1 MSPKSASLAAKW
13 GHKQPL
19 VYVEGLPTWKKSGRR
34 TVPSVKHIA
43 DGNIIIIDLRDK
55 EKVEAGYIPRA
66 YTIPFPE
73 LEDAEDMFPEG
84 LGAPIY
90 LYSDKDEDIDAAKKM
105 VKEWGYKNVNGFY
118 NALVAWP
125 NAGNELQKGPALK
138 ASEDTPISWERK
150 LGQGEISISDFTK
163 SLNSELIYVV
173 DARTPEEFE
182 SGHFPGSV
190 SIPLEQ
196 MKTRLAEIP
205 KDKFI
210 VVHCKTGGRGEI
222 GYRILKEEGYAVKFL
237 NAECECSVSGEFEIW

>member
-1 MSPKSASLAAKW
+1 MSPKSAGLAATW
-13 GHKQPL
+13 GHKNTL
-19 VYVEGLPTWKKSGRR
+19 VYVEGMPAWKKSGKRA
-34 TVPSVKHIA
+34 VPSVNHIA
-43 DGNIIIIDLRDK
+43 EGNIVLIDLRPAAAAK
-55 EKVEAGYIPRA
+55 KGHIPRA
-66 YTIPFPE
+66 FSIPFAT
-73 LEDAEDMFPEG
+73 LEDAEDSFPQS

-90 LYSDKDEDIDAAKKM
+90 LYSDKDKEVDAAHKM

-118 NALVAWP
+118 GALATWKT
-125 NAGNELQKGPALK
+125 AGKELEKGPVLT
-138 ASEDTPISWERK
+138 ASDETPITWQKK
-150 LGQGEISISDFTK
+150 LGPGEISISDFTK
-163 SLNSELIYVV
+163 SLKSELIYVV

-222 GYRILKEEGYAVKFL
+222 GYRMLKEEGYAVKFL
-237 NAECECSVSGEFEIW
+237 NAECECYTSGEYEIW